1 MTDSSVIHSSRQTIA
16 GFTVH
21 VHQYQPT
28 KRPIEDRYSISISE
42 SQNRLIL
49 GVYDGHG
56 GSATAEHISSIL
68 PAKILAH
75 KPADHAR
82 LFQDTDNTLVQQFT
96 KDHSYF
102 GTKSKDWVR
111 NAQLVKSGCTALILD
126 VDVDTLIASFANAG
140 DCRAVVFEPTLQNGR
155 LQQTEDLNA
164 KTPSEKERL
173 SREHPGEDSVIVG
186 GRLFGRIM
194 STRGFGDAYYKLS
207 LGPIGNWQHK
217 RYISALSSVE
227 DRGKVTMSE
236 QYTSMFHHYHTP
248 PYLTA
253 TPAVGMFQLSSGSF
267 VIMATDGLWD
277 CVSSEV
283 AVETVR
289 RGMEQG
295 VDNLAG
301 YLLDVVKAIKNPG
314 DDVTIVLLHVPQ
326 DSDEATTRS
335 YPSGI

>member
-1 MTDSSVIHSSRQTIA
+1 MTDSGVIHSSSQTLA
-16 GFTVH
+16 GFRVH

-28 KRPIEDRYSISISE
+28 NRPIEDRYSISNSE
-42 SQNRLIL
+42 SQNRVLF

-56 GSATAEHISSIL
+56 GSATAEYISTTL
-68 PAKILAH
+68 PSTILAH
-75 KPADHAR
+75 TPAEHAR
-82 LFQDTDNTLVQQFT
+82 LFQDTDNDLVQKFA
-96 KDHSYF
+96 KDHSFF

-111 NAQLVKSGCTALILD
+111 NAQLVKSGCTALVID
-126 VDVDTLIASFANAG
+126 VNIDTLTASFANSG
-140 DCRAVVFEPTLQNGR
+140 DCRAVVFESKQRSGK

-173 SREHPGEDSVIVG
+173 LREHPGEDSVIVG

-194 STRGFGDAYYKLS
+194 STRGFGDAYYKLP
-207 LGPIGNWQHK
+207 LGTISNWQHK

-227 DRGKVTMSE
+227 DNGKVTMSE
-236 QYTSMFHHYHTP
+236 QYTSMFHHYRTP

-253 TPAVGMFQLSSGSF
+253 IPMVGTFQLSSGSF

-289 RGMEQG
+289 RGTEQG
-295 VDNLAG
+295 ADNLAE
-301 YLLDVVKAIKNPG
+301 YLLNVVKAIKSPG
-314 DDVTIVLLHVPQ
+314 DDVTIVLIQVP
-326 DSDEATTRS
+326 
-335 YPSGI
+335 